1 MITVTEQAK
10 DFFLDVEHPEGTIL
24 RLDPILD
31 EETGETSIGLASGEP
46 QEDDQIV
53 ERDGGVL
60 LRISAPVSEALNG
73 GKLDLVETPEGP
85 AIGLQTPDPGILT
98 DNS

>member
-10 DFFLDVEHPEGTIL
+10 DLFMEIEHPEGTVL
-24 RLDPILD
+24 CLDPILD
-31 EETGETSIGLASGEP
+31 EETGETSVGLASGEP
-46 QEDDQIV
+46 QEDDQII

-73 GKLDLVETPEGP
+73 RKLDLVETPEEP
-85 AIGLQTPDPGILT
+85 AIGLQTPDPGIPT
-98 DNS
+98 DDS